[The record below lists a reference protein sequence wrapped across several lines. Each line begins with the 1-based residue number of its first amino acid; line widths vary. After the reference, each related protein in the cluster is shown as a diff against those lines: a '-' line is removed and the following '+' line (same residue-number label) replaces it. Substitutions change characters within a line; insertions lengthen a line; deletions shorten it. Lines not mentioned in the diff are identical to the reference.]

1 MIFSISLGASG
12 KKVSKMLDKA
22 WKPAPEILFSHGAD
36 DLIDNAGH
44 VSVIVTNYN
53 YEEYVTE
60 CLNSILNQ
68 THKTLSLVVIDDDS
82 RKDSSVK
89 KISEWMEENKDR
101 FCSIKLLKNIINQGP
116 SASRNTAIE
125 YCPSD
130 TIFIMDADNT
140 IMTTAVAKLH
150 DCLQRSDAQG
160 VYCQIVEFG
169 DRNQI
174 GSADLW
180 DVERMY
186 LNNYVDIMA
195 MMKKSAWAQVGGFS
209 HIEEGW
215 EDYDFWLKFID
226 HGIDMVFLPEILC
239 RYRVHGVSRT
249 TTEAHKSHYD
259 LEIIMKYRHPG
270 HPKIQEYK

>member
-1 MIFSISLGASG
+1 
-12 KKVSKMLDKA
+12 MLDKA
-22 WKPAPEILFSHGAD
+22 WNPSPEILFSHSTNT
-36 DLIDNAGH
+36 LIDDTSH

-60 CLNSILNQ
+60 CLDSILNQ
-68 THKTLSLVVIDDDS
+68 THKALSLVVIDDDS
-82 RKDSSVK
+82 RKDSSVE
-89 KISEWMEENKDR
+89 KILEWMDENKDQ
-101 FCSIKLLKNIINQGP
+101 FISIKLLRNIINQGP
-116 SASRNTAIE
+116 SASRNTAIKH
-125 YCPSD
+125 CPSD

-140 IMTTAVAKLH
+140 IMSTAIEKLH
-150 DCLQRSDAQG
+150 GCLQRSDAQG

-174 GSADLW
+174 GGADLW

-186 LNNYVDIMA
+186 RNNYVDIMA

-226 HGIDMVFLPEILC
+226 QGIDMVFLPEILC

-249 TTEAHKSHYD
+249 ATEAHKSHYD

-270 HPKIQEYK
+270 QPKIQECK